1 MLEFCL
7 FYPYYKYTGNGRWDG
22 IHNKYPEETSVGQI
36 FISENEDLELKSK
49 CLVELNCG
57 DNDSR
62 TVRDTSG
69 NGNKGILI
77 GDFSVKKED
86 KNIPLR
92 RDSVMKTPKKGKE
105 NGAM

>member
-1 MLEFCL
+1 MSVIAFIPARYNSRSIPEKNIRSFCGKPL
-7 FYPYYKYTGNGRWDG
+7 IFWNLKELQDSNVDRKKSCIVEYNMDDLIG
-22 IHNKYPEETSVGQI
+22 I
-36 FISENEDLELKSK
+36 
-49 CLVELNCG
+49 
-57 DNDSR
+57 

-86 KNIPLR
+86 RNIPLR
-92 RDSVMKTPKKGKE
+92 RDSVMKTPKKGRE